1 MTPKPV
7 SSLGFVEGAALMS
20 FLFGDGS
27 DALRE
32 TNHRAVRAVRALQ
45 AYASGPD
52 MGELDRHEPV
62 EDIIV
67 GLLADLRHLCKGLAV
82 SLDDLAERSAVHF
95 LTEDTDA

>member
-1 MTPKPV
+1 MTAKPA
-7 SSLGFVEGAALMS
+7 SALDLVEGTALMF
-20 FLFGDGS
+20 FLFGDGG

-32 TNHRAVRAVRALQ
+32 TNRRAIQAARALQ

-95 LTEDTDA
+95 LAEDADA